1 MPGPVPL
8 ATGCIKSVTPKIPI
22 ARSQRCRLAQTP
34 GCAHGHA
41 CRTHHTRRN
50 LDWLL
55 RKKPAVPRP
64 GIEAVEN
71 IAAAR
76 GRSTAPSCALDDAR
90 LWQVGETT
98 GKPAKT
104 VHYKRL
110 RGRATG
116 YALSESAKQLANP
129 SLTVFTRWQATQSN
143 IYSQYQ

>member
-8 ATGCIKSVTPKIPI
+8 ATGCIKSVTPKIPS
-22 ARSQRCRLAQTP
+22 ARIQRCRLAQTP
-34 GCAHGHA
+34 RLRSRARLSNSPHTAKSRLAAKERTGRPQA
-41 CRTHHTRRN
+41 C
-50 LDWLL
+50 
-55 RKKPAVPRP
+55 
-64 GIEAVEN
+64 IEAVEN

-76 GRSTAPSCALDDAR
+76 GRSTAPSCALDGAR
-90 LWQVGETT
+90 LRQVGETT

>member
-1 MPGPVPL
+1 MQTGPEFQASL
-8 ATGCIKSVTPKIPI
+8 TGAPH
-22 ARSQRCRLAQTP
+22 RS
-34 GCAHGHA
+34 HHA
-41 CRTHHTRRN
+41 RRN

-55 RKKPAVPRP
+55 RKKPAVPRRAT
-64 GIEAVEN
+64 EAIEN

-129 SLTVFTRWQATQSN
+129 SLTVFTRWQTTQPN
-143 IYSQYQ
+143 IYSQYQERTLENQELVCRKKRP